1 MPMTGK
7 EARKQAVR
15 KIADLTRLSDELAA
29 ILDELPIPAPDAFDA
44 MRHGTLPWSEEAY
57 IAAVIRNA
65 DYHLDEAGTTIRD
78 YSSESTTS
86 SLKGLWKRGMV
97 PAPPLERS
105 LRYLVEARSG
115 QAIPPSEAEEVYYD
129 PVVRDR
135 AVLKMLLS
143 LLLNVF

>member
-1 MPMTGK
+1 MTGK
-7 EARKQAVR
+7 EARKQATR
-15 KIADLTRLSDELAA
+15 KIADLTRLSDELSA

-44 MRHGTLPWSEEAY
+44 MRRGTIPWSEEAY

-65 DYHLDEAGTTIRD
+65 DYYVDEASATIHD
-78 YSSESTTS
+78 YSESTTS
-86 SLKGLWKRGMV
+86 SLKGLWKWGAV

-129 PVVRDR
+129 PASRAQ
-135 AVLKMLLS
+135 AVLKMLLGI
-143 LLLNVF
+143 LLNVC

>member
-7 EARKQAVR
+7 EARKQAAR
-15 KIADLTRLSDELAA
+15 KVADLTSLSNELAA

-44 MRHGTLPWSEEAY
+44 MRCGTIPWSEEAY

-65 DYHLDEAGTTIRD
+65 DYHVDEAGATLHD
-78 YSSESTTS
+78 YSDCTTS
-86 SLKGLWKRGMV
+86 SLKSLWKRGMV
-97 PAPPLERS
+97 PAAPLERS

-115 QAIPPSEAEEVYYD
+115 EKIPPSEAEEIYYD
-129 PVVRDR
+129 PEVRDR

-143 LLLNVF
+143 LLLNDF